1 MGEKR
6 SSRILERETMND
18 ASIAVL
24 IPCYN
29 EAPTVEKVVRD
40 FRRALPQA
48 TVYVYDNNS
57 TDGTD
62 EIARRA
68 GAIVR
73 YEKKQGK
80 GNVVRSMFRDIDAD
94 CYIMTDGDD
103 TYPAESAP
111 ELERV
116 ILSGEADMVIGDRL
130 SSTYFTENKRALHGV
145 GNRMVRSL
153 VNGMYKGGLHDI
165 MSGLRAFSRDFAK
178 NFPAISDGFQI
189 ETEMAVYALKRGLT
203 IKEVVIEYRDRP
215 EGSVSKLNTVKDG
228 IKVLAMR
235 ARLRSKY

>member
-1 MGEKR
+1 MSEKK
-6 SSRILERETMND
+6 T
-18 ASIAVL
+18 AVL

-29 EAPTVEKVVRD
+29 EAATVEKVVKD
-40 FRRALPQA
+40 FKRALPQA
-48 TVYVYDNNS
+48 EIYVYDNNS

-62 EIARRA
+62 EIARKA
-68 GAIVR
+68 GAVVR

-178 NFPAISDGFQI
+178 SFPAISDGFQI

-215 EGSVSKLNTVKDG
+215 ESSVSKLNTVKDG
-228 IKVLAMR
+228 IKVLAMI